1 MDDKSL
7 FLQHFTR
14 NKAISISSKSKRPD
28 SIFFMICFNEQGLAF
43 LKVVDKNGEE
53 VETEYRLYTDNN
65 FNVLRSMAR
74 AKEDMQEKITWGTE
88 QKRVYLHEY
97 RWLLYELMRCDNIVD
112 EKMHKVSVSEETLQV
127 RLVIEKAGN
136 GQCSTH
142 VDVVGE
148 SSDLQ
153 QFMFLSDSH
162 VLTSNTIH
170 PIHPIGDNFSSL
182 KFFLIQFPEAWL
194 ESFLSVFYSY
204 MEHIVPVMDDYK
216 LVVSEQPISTVPT
229 IIFEKV
235 DEDMSLYLRLVQ
247 GVEGLDYD
255 FVQRFDLVY
264 VARLTMEHQI
274 LLQRITHH
282 DNLEQIKALN
292 KKILSFAT
300 PKGKKEIYQEG
311 DLFIIPEET
320 AGPFLVGSLPDLVR
334 EYRLVGSDKL
344 IKYKVRTAMP
354 KLKMSIGSGI
364 DFLEGAASITI
375 DDEEFSLKKFLTQY
389 KKNKYI
395 TLADGNRAIV
405 DEGYMRRL
413 ERIYKH
419 GAKKDGTLRISFF
432 DLPEVEELM
441 HQRME
446 GAAFEHHREVFEGFN
461 RLKEQKMKF
470 PQVNATLRNYQADGV
485 KWINYLHEQSL
496 GGCLADDM
504 GLGKTLQTIAMLTRI
519 YPKTKTP
526 SIIVM
531 PRTLLFNWQDE
542 LKKFAPQLT
551 FSIYYGNQRN
561 LDEALKSQLVLTTY
575 ALVRNDIEALCKKK
589 FHYIILD
596 ESQNIK
602 NVGSQTTQAVM
613 LLQGKHRLALSGT
626 PIENNLTELYSLFR
640 FLNPAMF
647 GQLEDFNREY
657 TYPIQQQGDKVV
669 MTALRRK
676 IYPFLLRRLKKD
688 VLKELPDRTEQMLF
702 CEMSAEQ
709 QRFYEERRRYY
720 QGIVRSEIHD
730 KGIAKSQFVM
740 FQALS
745 ELRRIASVPESLSD
759 GQVAS
764 PKIDLLMENVLD
776 AVGNGHKV
784 VVFFNFIAGI
794 EIVSERLD
802 HEGIYFVTMTGSTR
816 DRRTVVERFQND
828 PSCYVMLMTLKTGGV
843 GLNLTVAD
851 TVFIFE
857 PWWNKAAEEQA
868 INRLHRIGQ
877 KQKVMS
883 YSIITRD
890 TIEEKIQLL
899 QQQKAELFNGLIGS
913 DSSSTKVLTEED
925 IEFILS

>member
-1 MDDKSL
+1 MDDKSI

-14 NKAISISSKSKRPD
+14 NKAISVTSKSKRPD
-28 SIFFMICFNEQGLAF
+28 NIFFMINFNEQGLAYV
-43 LKVVDKNGEE
+43 KVVDKNGNE
-53 VETEYRLYTDNN
+53 VETDYRLYTDSN
-65 FNVLRSMAR
+65 FNVLRSIER

-88 QKRVYLHEY
+88 KKRVYLHEY

-112 EKMHKVSVSEETLQV
+112 ERMQKINVSEETLQV
-127 RLVIEKAGN
+127 RLIIEKGVP

-142 VDVVGE
+142 ADVLGE
-148 SSDLQ
+148 TSIQ
-153 QFMFLSDSH
+153 QFKLLSDSY
-162 VLTSNTIH
+162 VLASNTIH

-182 KFFLIQFPEAWL
+182 NFFLIHFPEAWL

-204 MEHIVPVMDDYK
+204 MENIVPVMDDYK
-216 LVVSEQPISTVPT
+216 LVVSDNLIETVPT

-235 DEDMSLYLRLVQ
+235 DDDMSLYLRLVQ
-247 GVEGLDYD
+247 SIDGLDYD

-264 VARLTMEHQI
+264 VARLTMEHHI
-274 LLQRITHH
+274 LLQRITQH
-282 DNLEQIKALN
+282 DNIEQINTLY
-292 KKILSFAT
+292 KKIIQYAT
-300 PKGKKEIYQEG
+300 PKGKKDIYQEG
-311 DLFIIPEET
+311 DLFIIPEDT
-320 AGPFLVGSLPDLVR
+320 AGPFLLGSLPDLVR
-334 EYRLVGSDKL
+334 EYRLVGSDEL
-344 IKYKVRTAMP
+344 GKYKVRNAMP
-354 KLKMSIGSGI
+354 KLKMNIGSGI

-375 DDEEFSLKKFLTQY
+375 DEEEFSLRQFIAQY

-441 HQRME
+441 QQRME
-446 GAAFEHHREVFEGFN
+446 GAVFEHHREVFEGFN
-461 RLKEQKMKF
+461 HLKEQKMKF
-470 PQVNATLRNYQADGV
+470 PQVKAKLRNYQAEGV
-485 KWINYLHEQSL
+485 KWINYLHENSL

-504 GLGKTLQTIAMLTRI
+504 GLGKTLQTIAMLARI

-551 FSIYYGNQRN
+551 FSVYYGNQRD
-561 LDEALKSQLVLTTY
+561 LDEALKSQLLLTTY
-575 ALVRNDIEALCKKK
+575 ALVRNDIETLCKKQ

-647 GQLEDFNREY
+647 GQLEDFNKEY
-657 TYPIQQQGDKVV
+657 TYPIQQGDKVV
-669 MTALRRK
+669 MAALRHK
-676 IYPFLLRRLKKD
+676 IFPFLLRRLKKD
-688 VLKELPDRTEQMLF
+688 VLKELPDRTEQILY
-702 CEMSAEQ
+702 CEMTPEQ

-720 QGIVRSEIHD
+720 HGIVRSEIHD

-759 GQVAS
+759 GQVSS
-764 PKIDLLMENVLD
+764 PKIEQLMENVLD

-794 EIVSERLD
+794 ELVSERLD

-816 DRRTVVERFQND
+816 DRRSVVERFQND
-828 PSCYVMLMTLKTGGV
+828 PTCHVMLMTLKTGGV

-899 QQQKAELFNGLIGS
+899 QQQKSELFNGLIGS